1 MSSRVSNILFLIF
14 CLFLS
19 CTIDHGLEPIQSKIG
34 GTVQFIGK
42 QNPFTTDEV
51 RVAVVPQFP
60 PRTINE
66 LLFSDIIWLNK
77 DTLPADPRPWEIYV
91 PPGSY
96 DIVAVI
102 WKANNQSW
110 NISDIIG
117 VYGGTFIGEQ
127 LIPPFPL
134 RPIVVPEKDSV
145 IDTLHIV
152 ANLDRVN
159 RDTLIQGTVQF
170 LGPWPSNTGVVGIGA
185 FTEIPQKGNLLDYFF
200 KNVALDYSIPPFV
213 SSYSYR
219 LRVRSTQPIRY
230 VAVLWINN
238 AFDLGSLQEIGFY
251 RDPSDW
257 TRPGQ
262 IESKIGPYE
271 GIDIIVNFSKSE

>member
-1 MSSRVSNILFLIF
+1 MSSRISKILFLSF
-14 CLFLS
+14 CLLFS
-19 CTIDHGLEPIQSKIG
+19 CTIDHGLEPIRSKIG
-34 GTVQFIGK
+34 GTVQFVGT
-42 QNPFTTDEV
+42 QNPFITDEV
-51 RVAVVPQFP
+51 RVAVVPKFP

-66 LLFSDIIWLNK
+66 LLFSDIIWANR
-77 DTLPADPRPWEIYV
+77 DTLPADPRPWEIYL

-117 VYGGTFIGEQ
+117 VYGGTFIGDQ
-127 LIPPFPL
+127 LIPPFPF
-134 RPIVVPEKDSV
+134 RPIVVPEKNSV

-159 RDTLIQGTVQF
+159 RDTLIQGRVQF

-185 FTEIPQKGNLLDYFF
+185 FSEVPQKGNLLDYFF

-213 SSYSYR
+213 SSYLYR
-219 LRVRSTQPIRY
+219 LRIRSTQHIRY
-230 VAVLWINN
+230 VAVLWMNN
-238 AFDLGSLQEIGFY
+238 AFDLNSMREIGFY
-251 RDPSDW
+251 QNPSDS
-257 TRPGQ
+257 TQPGEIQ
-262 IESKIGPYE
+262 PKTGPYQA
-271 GIDIIVNFSKSE
+271 IDITVHFSK